1 MRKDIINIV
10 GEIVAD
16 IDKTVKVGK
25 TYFPENR
32 EFRMDVCS
40 LKWLKIGSV
49 ILDNQNRPST
59 VTQIGENYIV
69 VHKDDP
75 FVWTSKYFTIVQDIY
90 YFKGSP
96 LATNQEWKF
105 FEKDETDKVPF
116 VWLVSPT
123 TEVFYNNGQA
133 NERESD
139 LRLFFLDITS
149 PTYTVQQHHDNV
161 IKYLNAWIDAFLEVI
176 NKNRRDFG
184 RFDSYTLK
192 EISRFGVETPQGVE
206 NNIIDSNLSAIELRF
221 TLPIKKSAKCLC

>member
-16 IDKTVKVGK
+16 IDKTIQVSRVEGAELITPKL
-25 TYFPENR
+25 F
-32 EFRMDVCS
+32 VCDF
-40 LKWLKIGSV
+40 KWLKIGSI
-49 ILDNQNRPST
+49 ILDDQDRPAT
-59 VTQIGENYIV
+59 VTQFGENWIV
-69 VHKDDP
+69 VEKEDP

-96 LATNQEWKF
+96 LATNREWQNYARL
-105 FEKDETDKVPF
+105 ESGKVPF

-133 NERESD
+133 LERESD

-149 PTYTVQQHHDNV
+149 PNYTVQQHHDNV
-161 IKYLNAWIDAFLEVI
+161 IKYLNAWIDGFLDAI
-176 NKNRRDFG
+176 NKNRRDFE

-221 TLPIKKSAKCLC
+221 TLPIKKGAKCLC